1 MRTWDLVCKLTKPF
15 YGTGIG
21 RLPGVENL
29 YLSVYRK
36 WGMSKN
42 PVLKFQD
49 LEFELDPTSALTPPI
64 LTHGNWEPDETELFI
79 KEVHEGMT
87 VVDVGAGFGYYSCIA
102 SKLVGRRGRVY
113 AIEPFP
119 KAYNL
124 LCRNIAKN
132 SLTNIVPLRVAAW
145 DSEGT
150 IEFHATKTQSGISPI
165 PHKSDV
171 VLPVAR
177 LDTFITEEKVDL
189 IKIDTDGHDSRVLGG
204 MKRIIKDSL
213 DLKLFIEVY
222 PKGLVLAGSSDKALV
237 SFLEEHFTLA
247 IIDEKIHGLRQL
259 GNQAYKEVSKATR
272 LKGAVD
278 LFCTRRLSE

>member
-21 RLPGVENL
+21 RLPGVEDL

-79 KEVHEGMT
+79 KEVHTGMT

-102 SKLVGRRGRVY
+102 SKLVGETGKVY

-119 KAYNL
+119 KTYNL
-124 LCRNIAKN
+124 LCRNIARNK
-132 SLTNIVPLRVAAW
+132 LTNVVPLSIAAW
-145 DSEGT
+145 DSEGR
-150 IEFHATKTQSGISPI
+150 IEFHATKTESGISPI
-165 PHKSDV
+165 KHKTDV
-171 VLPVAR
+171 SLFTAK
-177 LDTFITEEKVDL
+177 LDDLVSEQTVDIIKV
-189 IKIDTDGHDSRVLGG
+189 DTDGHDSRVLGG
-204 MKRIIKDSL
+204 MKRIIKDSHS
-213 DLKLFIEVY
+213 LKMFIEVY
-222 PKGLVLAGSSDKALV
+222 PKGLALAGSSDKALIN
-237 SFLEEHFTLA
+237 FLEEHFTLA
-247 IIDEKIHGLRQL
+247 IIDGKTLRQL
-259 GNQAYKEVSKATR
+259 DNQAYKEICKATR

-278 LFCTRRLSE
+278 LFCARRLSE

>member
-21 RLPGVENL
+21 RLPGVEDL

-42 PVLKFQD
+42 PILKFQD

-64 LTHGNWEPDETELFI
+64 LTHGSWEPEETELFV
-79 KEVHEGMT
+79 KEVKEGMT

-102 SKLVGRRGRVY
+102 SRLVGESGKVY

-124 LCRNIAKN
+124 LCRNIARN
-132 SLTNIVPLRVAAW
+132 HLTNIVPLNIAAW

-150 IEFHATKTQSGISPI
+150 MEFHATKTESGISPI
-165 PHKSDV
+165 QHKTDV
-171 VLPVAR
+171 SLPVAR
-177 LDTFITEEKVDL
+177 LDSLIPETKIDI
-189 IKIDTDGHDSRVLGG
+189 IKIDTDGHDSRVLDG
-204 MKRIIKDSL
+204 MKRILKDSPN
-213 DLKLFIEVY
+213 LKMFIEVY
-222 PKGLVLAGSSDKALV
+222 PKGLTLAGSSDKALI
-237 SFLEEHFTLA
+237 SFLEDHFTLA
-247 IIDEKIHGLRQL
+247 IIDGKMLRQL
-259 GNQAYKEVSKATR
+259 DNQAYKEVYKA
-272 LKGAVD
+272 AVD
-278 LFCTRRLSE
+278 LFCTRRLDE